1 MMSAVSIAATVTVPT
16 TEETT
21 NAPTKSFSTASGMF
35 GAFEVASNP
44 TELRPNKIAKPSML
58 TRTFEMRGFAL
69 SRSEAGCS
77 CTGSCTAQTFILR
90 WTRLLG
96 AAVNLFRVEV
106 SGSLCVAVKEEPR
119 DRGATPVK
127 AVELLMLFFIVSS
140 DPAEAS
146 AEEASTQMTTQVA
159 LANCRCMGNA

>member
-1 MMSAVSIAATVTVPT
+1 
-16 TEETT
+16 
-21 NAPTKSFSTASGMF
+21 
-35 GAFEVASNP
+35 
-44 TELRPNKIAKPSML
+44 
-58 TRTFEMRGFAL
+58 MRGFAL

-127 AVELLMLFFIVSS
+127 AVELWTRGQSARVVCKGKKMR
-140 DPAEAS
+140 EALPS
-146 AEEASTQMTTQVA
+146 HAIFHCFQ
-159 LANCRCMGNA
+159 